1 MYLKDLL
8 NLSGKTAVVT
18 GGYTGLGKQ
27 MSCALAELGA
37 NLVLAAR
44 HEERCEEVAAE
55 LSQLFGVKA
64 LGIRCDVTKEED
76 IVNMINRTMETFDRL
91 DILVNN
97 AGTSWE
103 ASAADYPM
111 DKWRQVFDV
120 NLIGVF
126 VAAKE
131 AFRIMKQQGKGK
143 IINVASIMGLVGCKT
158 NILDTVSYNASKGAV
173 VNLTRDLAAKWAP
186 FGVNVNA
193 LCPGWFPT
201 HLTKKIL
208 EMRRN
213 EFLEYIPA
221 GRFGTDKDLKG
232 AIAYLASDASDYMHG
247 QVLVV
252 DGGWSIH

>member
-1 MYLKDLL
+1 MYLKDAF

-27 MSCALAELGA
+27 MACALAELGA

-44 HEERCEEVAAE
+44 SGERCEEVAAE

-64 LGIRCDVTKEED
+64 LGVRCDVTKEED
-76 IVNMINRTMETFDRL
+76 IVNMVNRTMETFDRL

-97 AGTSWE
+97 AGISWA

-120 NLIGVF
+120 NLTGVF
-126 VAAKE
+126 MAAKE

-143 IINVASIMGLVGCKT
+143 IINVASILGLVGCKT
-158 NILDTVSYNASKGAV
+158 NIVDSASYNASKGAV
-173 VNLTRDLAAKWAP
+173 VNMTRDLAAKWAP

-201 HLTKKIL
+201 HMTRKLI

-221 GRFGTDKDLKG
+221 GRFGSDKDLKG
-232 AIAYLASDASDYMHG
+232 AIAYLASDASDYMYG